1 MSEPDS
7 KQFPEFP
14 VLRASVSRCSR
25 GPALMVLMIMRVV
38 VVVVLVLV
46 LVLVLV
52 VMVDGGE
59 VYVKRKM
66 ELTIKDI

>member
-25 GPALMVLMIMRVV
+25 GLALMVLMIMRVV
-38 VVVVLVLV
+38 VV